1 MLIDISASGRPISR
15 TEVSEIETLIGH
27 PLPAQY
33 VDFLLRYNGGRP
45 KPNNFRINGFYERPG
60 IGNIQV
66 FFRVD
71 SRVRSSDLM
80 WNFKE
85 MNLSGR
91 VPANLIPI
99 ACDGSGDLICLALFG
114 PDTGQVVFWDYLD
127 ERDEPTYENVY
138 RVADSFSEFIASIHS
153 AFNEK

>member
-1 MLIDISASGRPISR
+1 
-15 TEVSEIETLIGH
+15 
-27 PLPAQY
+27 
-33 VDFLLRYNGGRP
+33 
-45 KPNNFRINGFYERPG
+45 
-60 IGNIQV
+60 
-66 FFRVD
+66 
-71 SRVRSSDLM
+71 
-80 WNFKE
+80 